1 MNSKVK
7 DKLINDYNSVGHHID
22 DTFTKYHFTYNDVYV
37 NIYFDAYDSQALS
50 LSVILIYSMDYYY
63 TSLNVDDTD
72 TNVEYLHKIPLGI
85 LKRILVDKKLDD
97 LFDHLEE
104 HILNNAPVAGRY
116 SNDKLFSSTLKF
128 SGKRKDLP
136 FWKSIKHVRMSD
148 ETLNRLRVTSNISL
162 STLKKIQSK
171 NMTLVKTQFPKD
183 RKNIKMILDSKG
195 IDLELR
201 S

>member
-1 MNSKVK
+1 MKNMVK
-7 DKLINDYNSVGHHID
+7 DKLINDYNDLSYHTD
-22 DTFTKYHFTYNDVYV
+22 DTFTKYRFTYNGVYV
-37 NIYFDAYDSQALS
+37 HVYFDAYDYQALS
-50 LSVILIYSMDYYY
+50 LSVILIYERDYYY

-72 TNVEYLHKIPLGI
+72 TNIEYLHKIPLGI
-85 LKRILVDKKLDD
+85 LRRILVNKKLDD
-97 LFDHLEE
+97 MFEHLEE
-104 HILNNAPVAGRY
+104 HILNSTPEEGRY
-116 SNDKLFSSTLKF
+116 SDDKLFSSTLKF

-148 ETLNRLRVTSNISL
+148 DTLNRLRVTSNISL

>member
-1 MNSKVK
+1 MKNIVK
-7 DKLINDYNSVGHHID
+7 EKLLSDYNGLSYHID

-37 NIYFDAYDSQALS
+37 NVYFDAYDIQALS
-50 LSVILIYSMDYYY
+50 LSVILIYERDYYY
-63 TSLNVDDTD
+63 TSLNVDNTD
-72 TNVEYLHKIPLGI
+72 TNVEYFHKIPLGI
-85 LKRILVDKKLDD
+85 LKKILVDNKLDD
-97 LFDHLEE
+97 IFEHLEQ
-104 HILNNAPVAGRY
+104 HILDNSPTVGRY
-116 SNDKLFSSTLKF
+116 SKDKLFSSTLKF

-148 ETLNRLRVTSNISL
+148 DTLNRLRVTSNISL
-162 STLKKIQSK
+162 GTLKKIQSK

>member
-1 MNSKVK
+1 MKGIVK
-7 DKLINDYNSVGHHID
+7 EKLINDYNNLEFHID
-22 DTFTKYHFTYNDVYV
+22 DTFAKYHFTYNDVYV

-50 LSVILIYSMDYYY
+50 LSIILIYGMDYYY

-85 LKRILVDKKLDD
+85 LKRILVDRKLDD

-104 HILNNAPVAGRY
+104 HILNNDPVVGRY

-162 STLKKIQSK
+162 STLKTIQSK

-201 S
+201 T